1 MHERWTT
8 WMGCK
13 LFVSG
18 KTLRPI
24 MWIVFSC
31 AAVAMAV
38 CAIAPPSA
46 LSSATLQESGVSKI
60 APWVLEHTAGGKQA
74 EFLIVLADQANL
86 RDADELVSKEEKGRF
101 VRDALWNK
109 ARSSQ
114 GALLKWLT
122 DHNVEHRSFYIVNMV
137 WVKGGLELAKEIS
150 ARPDVRRIEGNPVIR
165 NIPDSLVVLQKIT
178 SVARPGTVWVIEPGV
193 VYTRA
198 PEVWALGYT
207 GQSVVVGGAGT
218 GYRWTHLALKNQ
230 YRGWDGMNADHD
242 YNWHDSIHSG
252 GGICGADSPQPCDDN
267 GLGTHTMGTAVGD
280 DGSGNQIGMAP
291 GAKWIGCRNMDQG
304 NGTPVTYMECLEFFL
319 APYPV
324 GGVPA
329 QGDPSK
335 APHVT
340 VNSWSCPA
348 SQGCSVTTLQSA
360 IEAQRSA
367 GIITIAPAGGGGP
380 ACSTVSD
387 PPAIYDAAYTVGA
400 LNTGTDVIT
409 GFSGRG
415 PVTVDSSS
423 RLKPDLTAPGTNTRS
438 AYRSSDTSYASFSGT
453 SMAGSHIAGAVAL
466 LLSARPDLKR
476 DVSLTR
482 SILNHSAVHILNST
496 CDGGGPGVSPN
507 NTYGYGRVDVR
518 SAVLLLTAAVSRK
531 NHGAAGTFDIDLP
544 LNENPGIECRGSG
557 GNHLLV
563 FTFTN
568 TVVSGVASVESGV
581 GSVSGPPVFSG
592 HTMTVNLSGVAN
604 VQTLTVR
611 LSNVTDQFSQVLPDA
626 LVSVTL
632 LIGDTN
638 GNGNVNASD
647 IAQTKSQIGQLV
659 TAGNFRTDINVNGTI
674 NASDV
679 TIIKSQIGTSIP

>member
-1 MHERWTT
+1 
-8 WMGCK
+8 MGYK
-13 LFVSG
+13 LIVLSG
-18 KTLRPI
+18 MLRPI
-24 MWIVFSC
+24 TCLVVSS

-38 CAIAPPSA
+38 RAIEPSPP
-46 LSSATLQESGVSKI
+46 LSSPTAQEPAASKI
-60 APWVLEHTAGGKQA
+60 APWVLEHTAGAKQA

-86 RDADELVSKEEKGRF
+86 RDADELESKEEKGRF

-109 ARSSQ
+109 ARSTQ

-122 DHNVEHRSFYIVNMV
+122 EHNVEHRSYYVVNMV
-137 WVKGGLELAKEIS
+137 WVKGGLELAKKIS
-150 ARPDVRRIEGNPVIR
+150 ARPEVRRIEGNPVIR
-165 NIPDSLVVLQKIT
+165 NIPDSLAVLQKTT
-178 SVARPGTVWVIEPGV
+178 SGAKPGTVSVIEPGV

-218 GYRWTHLALKNQ
+218 GYRWTHVALKNH

-242 YNWHDSIHSG
+242 YNWHDSIHTG

-280 DGSGNQIGMAP
+280 DGGGNQIGMAP

-324 GGVPA
+324 GGTPA
-329 QGDPSK
+329 EGDPSK

-348 SQGCSVTTLQSA
+348 SEGCSVTTLQSA

-367 GIITIAPAGGGGP
+367 GIVTIAPAGAGGP

-400 LNTGTDVIT
+400 LSTGTDVIT

-423 RLKPDLTAPGTNTRS
+423 RLKPDITAPGINTRS

-453 SMAGSHIAGAVAL
+453 SMADSHIAGAVAL

-476 DVSLTR
+476 DVSMTR

-544 LNENPGIECRGSG
+544 LNENPGIECRSSG

-568 TVVSGVASVESGV
+568 AVVSGAASVESGI

-592 HTMTVNLSGVAN
+592 NTMTVNLSSVAN

-626 LVSVTL
+626 LPSITL
-632 LIGDTN
+632 LIGDTS
-638 GNGNVNASD
+638 GNGSVNASD

-659 TAGNFRTDINVNGTI
+659 TAGNFRTDINVSGTI

-679 TIIKSQIGTSIP
+679 SIIKSRIGTSIP